1 MVTRPCAAGT
11 QLAAPEETV
20 SLNEMLSPVAA
31 VALGATPR
39 NPVAIARA
47 TGNIAFFMKISP
59 YYLVFVLQILD
70 FCRHGRSVPIFR
82 IVEMFGSVFE
92 FAFALLCQPQDS
104 GMTGREGFFNW
115 HTKSLCSLC
124 LLKYSFSI
132 SRSCNRARH
141 RRAFTA
147 AGLNSRTSAV

>member
-47 TGNIAFFMKISP
+47 TANIAFFMKISP
-59 YYLVFVLQILD
+59 YYLVFLLQILN
-70 FCRHGRSVPIFR
+70 FVVIEGLSRSFR
-82 IVEMFGSVFE
+82 IVEVPGSTFE
-92 FAFALLCQPQDS
+92 FALALLYQLEDNE
-104 GMTGREGFFNW
+104 MTGRCDGFFNRRTQNFGMK
-115 HTKSLCSLC
+115 TKQPDL
-124 LLKYSFSI
+124 
-132 SRSCNRARH
+132 AQ
-141 RRAFTA
+141 
-147 AGLNSRTSAV
+147 